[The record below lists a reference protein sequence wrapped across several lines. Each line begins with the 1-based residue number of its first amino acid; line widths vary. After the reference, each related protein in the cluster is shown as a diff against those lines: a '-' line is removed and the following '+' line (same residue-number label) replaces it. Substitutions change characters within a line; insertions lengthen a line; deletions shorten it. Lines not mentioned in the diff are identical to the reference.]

1 MGPGRHVLTF
11 AVNHGRTLN
20 LVAFV
25 TSEKD
30 WPSDVHLTLPATR
43 EEALED
49 FKDFSPSVQKLI
61 RMTTAKPDK
70 V

>member
-1 MGPGRHVLTF
+1 M
-11 AVNHGRTLN
+11 N

-25 TSEKD
+25 TSDKE

-49 FKDFSPSVQKLI
+49 FKDFGPNVLKLI
-61 RMTTAKPDK
+61 GMTKEKPER
-70 V
+70 VSTS